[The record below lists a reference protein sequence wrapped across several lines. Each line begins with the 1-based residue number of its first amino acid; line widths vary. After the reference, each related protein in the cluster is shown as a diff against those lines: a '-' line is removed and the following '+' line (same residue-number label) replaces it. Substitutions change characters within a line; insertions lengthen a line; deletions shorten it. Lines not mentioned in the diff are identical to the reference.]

1 MAERANNLPEDV
13 GYFETYLKE
22 DLPKETIEMVQQ
34 TIGITPITKEELQM
48 LLQNHYNKVEEL
60 ISESLLDIREKKVP
74 FVKRS
79 DIHKSFRQKAKIK
92 LVDFGK
98 SMVNTAKR
106 AQRLPDELIANGQE
120 VATGFFKTALRKLN
134 SRLITISHKIDV
146 RLGRVEEIKE
156 PENYIPA
163 VENRVMEDIKYIV
176 PDPVAPES
184 KNVLQFNQGSN
195 PGKETKEMQKSS
207 DNKGVSTT
215 SHENKVKNIADYQA
229 EYLSDENKSEVVNK
243 VVESVGS
250 KTITKDDLEHAL
262 NVYFGKIDK
271 LIAATVTAEP
281 IKVQEN
287 TQDDQTLG
295 PRKRQAQFKERAR
308 DYISDMGSSL
318 KNTVEIIKTAPERA
332 VVNVK
337 EQTSQFI
344 DKQLEGVNNKLKVI
358 SKKIDSSLTE
368 SSEKEV
374 ITSEEKNQ
382 EEVIKEEPKNGKE
395 SVLNNVNPNELLSKS
410 TYEKMLLAIPVTRQE
425 KEAFMAFEKG
435 STLQEKVDFRKN
447 VLVDMKE
454 QFAIDLSEKYE
465 FLEQISNQDQKIQT
479 EINKEFTEAA
489 LLANVSNESYKLAGK
504 NTPVES
510 AENEPTNGAVV
521 EIDKRPVKQDSQQS
535 KFENLN
541 EIQINYLA
549 ERVKFGEAK
558 LEFDNG
564 QLELNA
570 EFQNRDFEESQNIPY
585 DYKVLNDLQQIQE
598 QRSETLSKLAYS
610 NGIKEWEMSETEFAK
625 VESLIPYPVIFEEG
639 KGSKLSEELIQA
651 KSFVEQQNTQS
662 KGAVVTI
669 NHREGATKGNAVMQ
683 EASAGRER

>member
-98 SMVNTAKR
+98 SMVNTAKC

-120 VATGFFKTALRKLN
+120 VATGFFKIALRKLN
-134 SRLITISHKIDV
+134 SRLIIISHKIDV

-163 VENRVMEDIKYIV
+163 VENRVMEDIKYVV
-176 PDPVAPES
+176 PDPVAPEA

-195 PGKETKEMQKSS
+195 PGKETKEIQKNS
-207 DNKGVSTT
+207 DKKGVSAT
-215 SHENKVKNIADYQA
+215 SLENKVKNIADYQA
-229 EYLSDENKSEVVNK
+229 EYLRDENKSEVVNK

-287 TQDDQTLG
+287 TQDGQTLG

-358 SKKIDSSLTE
+358 SKKLILLLL
-368 SSEKEV
+368 
-374 ITSEEKNQ
+374 NHL
-382 EEVIKEEPKNGKE
+382 IKK
-395 SVLNNVNPNELLSKS
+395 
-410 TYEKMLLAIPVTRQE
+410 
-425 KEAFMAFEKG
+425 
-435 STLQEKVDFRKN
+435 
-447 VLVDMKE
+447 
-454 QFAIDLSEKYE
+454 
-465 FLEQISNQDQKIQT
+465 
-479 EINKEFTEAA
+479 
-489 LLANVSNESYKLAGK
+489 
-504 NTPVES
+504 
-510 AENEPTNGAVV
+510 
-521 EIDKRPVKQDSQQS
+521 
-535 KFENLN
+535 
-541 EIQINYLA
+541 
-549 ERVKFGEAK
+549 
-558 LEFDNG
+558 
-564 QLELNA
+564 
-570 EFQNRDFEESQNIPY
+570 
-585 DYKVLNDLQQIQE
+585 
-598 QRSETLSKLAYS
+598 
-610 NGIKEWEMSETEFAK
+610 
-625 VESLIPYPVIFEEG
+625 
-639 KGSKLSEELIQA
+639 
-651 KSFVEQQNTQS
+651 
-662 KGAVVTI
+662 
-669 NHREGATKGNAVMQ
+669 
-683 EASAGRER
+683 